1 MLNLPITAI
10 AAALLLS
17 ATAANAQSTGSE
29 GYFNIYNNTPSN
41 VVVGFYTNDGSG
53 WSNNWLDDALAPGES
68 AEAEFTADT
77 GACDQVLQV
86 GWLGADSTEVMDEPI
101 SINICE
107 ASNVYL
113 EDNAIYYD

>member
-1 MLNLPITAI
+1 MLNLPNTAI

-53 WSNNWLDDALAPGES
+53 WSNNWLDDALALHVRAHWQHGRHR
-68 AEAEFTADT
+68 
-77 GACDQVLQV
+77 GA
-86 GWLGADSTEVMDEPI
+86 GAGRPR
-101 SINICE
+101 
-107 ASNVYL
+107 A
-113 EDNAIYYD
+113 